1 MALIGS
7 TSSTERTTIRSG
19 VTKTDVGLDNV
30 DNESKA
36 TMFTSPTFTGNAVL
50 GQPASGDMVN
60 TLDGKYAQRH
70 YASGLQIP
78 SGWEWHSAYSTMG
91 GATTFW
97 ICLRTFTTGNVTY
110 GYNNRDVMLF
120 THPSSN
126 LVYGG
131 STHYHRTGIG
141 DGTMYNGCFTMSSFH
156 TSSTSYACYGRLMT
170 TASSNA
176 NGILAPNWYSNIA
189 SSSAGGAL
197 TYYDFF

>member
-7 TSSTERTTIRSG
+7 TSSSERTTIRSG
-19 VTKTDVGLDNV
+19 TTKSDVGLGSV
-30 DNESKA
+30 DNESKS

-70 YASGLQIP
+70 QATSLQIP
-78 SGWEWHSAYSTMG
+78 SGWSHHSAYSVMG

-97 ICLRTFTTGNVTY
+97 ICLRTFTTGNATY
-110 GYNNRDVMLF
+110 GYNNRDVMIF

-126 LVYGG
+126 LVYT
-131 STHYHRTGIG
+131 SATHYHRSSIG
-141 DGTMYNGCFTMSSFH
+141 DGTMHNGCITMSSFH
-156 TSSTSYACYGRLMT
+156 TSSTSYACHSRLT
-170 TASSNA
+170 STANSNV

-189 SSSAGGAL
+189 SSSAGGVI